1 MQTQNMF
8 SFVDIIFIKSNIESY
23 LFYLVDYKLH
33 NMTFNY
39 KHKDKMLQFPP
50 LYPIKSSKTKVFEWQ
65 DHSNP
70 FHLIQSAFEVIEGKC
85 DLHKQK

>member
-1 MQTQNMF
+1 MFVETQNMF
-8 SFVDIIFIKSNIESY
+8 SFVDIIFIKSNY

-50 LYPIKSSKTKVFEWQ
+50 LYPIKSSKTKVFEWK

-70 FHLIQSAFEVIEGKC
+70 SYSNSV
-85 DLHKQK
+85 

>member
-1 MQTQNMF
+1 MYGTY
-8 SFVDIIFIKSNIESY
+8 IESY

-39 KHKDKMLQFPP
+39 KHEDKMLQFLPV
-50 LYPIKSSKTKVFEWQ
+50 YPIKSSKTKVFEWQ

-70 FHLIQSAFEVIEGKC
+70 FHLIQTAFEVIEGKC
-85 DLHKQK
+85 DSHRQKLS